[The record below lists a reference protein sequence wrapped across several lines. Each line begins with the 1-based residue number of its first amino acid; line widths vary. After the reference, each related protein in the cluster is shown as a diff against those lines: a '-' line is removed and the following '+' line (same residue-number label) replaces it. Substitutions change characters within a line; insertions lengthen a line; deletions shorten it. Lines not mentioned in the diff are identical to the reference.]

1 MLERQ
6 YRQLNDEELGSAQRH
21 LVSSEQ
27 ALQAA
32 RAGCDVRSE
41 RWTTNSRVVG
51 HTVYD
56 QPLHRSTPRQVD
68 SSHRSTPRSLS
79 RDAINS
85 RRTPPIGAHPINDLT
100 QNQKGACTTRRPKQ
114 LIQAAPPGS
123 PSWRG
128 FSPSRPPPVM
138 VPYTPVSRSADV
150 PLLPPSRREAY
161 FYPCTQPW
169 PQLRPRP

>member
-56 QPLHRSTPRQVD
+56 QP
-68 SSHRSTPRSLS
+68 SHRSTPRSLS

-100 QNQKGACTTRRPKQ
+100 QNQQGAALSTRHPKQ

-128 FSPSRPPPVM
+128 VSPSRPPPVM

-150 PLLPPSRREAY
+150 PLLPPSRREA
-161 FYPCTQPW
+161 
-169 PQLRPRP
+169 